1 LETDDDIKLEG
12 DIDLV
17 WQKLNQIL

>member
-1 LETDDDIKLEG
+1 LETNDDIKLEG